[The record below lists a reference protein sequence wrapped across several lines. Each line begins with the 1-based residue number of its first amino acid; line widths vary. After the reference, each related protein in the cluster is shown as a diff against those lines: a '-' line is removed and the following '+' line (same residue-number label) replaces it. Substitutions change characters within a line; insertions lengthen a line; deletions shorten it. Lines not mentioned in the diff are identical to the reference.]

1 MVASLISTSRRAPST
16 ACCELL
22 LLSCFV
28 ALLLLLLVLLLLVLL
43 VLLLVVVVLLLFLQ
57 LRVAGPAPDAALLA
71 AVSRRAEL
79 RVPLPHHVEKLV
91 VFDTAR
97 VDVLCIGGRCAADGD
112 DARARGFGALATAT
126 LSF

>member
-28 ALLLLLLVLLLLVLL
+28 ALLVLLVLL
-43 VLLLVVVVLLLFLQ
+43 VLPVLLLVVVVVLLLFLQ